1 MRENATETDTAR
13 MSANDFPR
21 PLKQE
26 LPAGTRVFVSSQ
38 GGWRGDCLGFVRGDA
53 ESVQTVQGE
62 DYFYWVEFD
71 TPQHDLSEGGPYRK
85 AQVLARYLVAVV
97 PS

>member
-1 MRENATETDTAR
+1 MRENATGTDTSR
-13 MSANDFPR
+13 MSSLYFPQ

-38 GGWRGDCLGFVRGDA
+38 GGWRDDCLGFVRGAA
-53 ESVQTVQGE
+53 ETVQTVQGE

-85 AQVLARYLVAVV
+85 AQVLARYLATVV